1 MRTLPISSAPQAVR
15 ASLSSSKMVAVT
27 GEQAWTL
34 GQQAAAQMACEGKRT
49 LVLCGDNRFNSYAI
63 ARIAKAQEKRPE
75 EVLRRILVARAFTAY
90 QLDELI
96 HRLRADDDYALIII
110 SGVCTAFLD
119 EDVASNEAARL
130 YYRSLWR
137 LASLAREGLT
147 LLLTENAS
155 SKQTPRAHFLIDLC
169 RASNV
174 VIRMEGEHGFTL
186 ERRKHN
192 GQLARWQPT
201 QPTF

>member
-1 MRTLPISSAPQAVR
+1 
-15 ASLSSSKMVAVT
+15 MVAVT

-34 GQQAAAQMACEGKRT
+34 GQQAAARMACEGKRT

-63 ARIAKAQEKRPE
+63 ARIAKAREKRPE
-75 EVLRRILVARAFTAY
+75 EVLRRILVARAFTAH

-96 HRLRADDDYALIII
+96 HRLRADDDYALVII
-110 SGVCTAFLD
+110 SGICTAFLD

-155 SKQTPRAHFLIDLC
+155 SKQTPRAHFLTDLC

-174 VIRMEGEHGFTL
+174 VIRVEGEHGFTL

-192 GQLARWQPT
+192 GHLARWQPT